1 MASDD
6 DMAKAWADALEADGG
21 DTETETEIPEPE
33 MSAPSGVRTT
43 LPAMDREGT
52 DDNLELLM
60 DVPVTVSVEIGR
72 TSLSIK
78 EVLDLNPGSIV
89 SLGKLAGEPMD
100 LLVNGKRIAQGEI
113 VIVDE
118 SFGIRDSFGIRVTSI
133 LGTL

>member
-1 MASDD
+1 
-6 DMAKAWADALEADGG
+6 MAKAWADALESDEKEVK
-21 DTETETEIPEPE
+21 TEAPPESDSPLVETTPTAMERSTE
-33 MSAPSGVRTT
+33 
-43 LPAMDREGT
+43 
-52 DDNLELLM
+52 DDNLELLL

-78 EVLDLNPGSIV
+78 EVLDLAPGSIV

-100 LLVNGKRIAQGEI
+100 LLVNGKRIALGEI

-133 LGTL
+133 LNSP